1 MITDIGERVEVIAV
15 FGQESQ
21 DSNGSALGLRPVRF
35 KWKKQDI
42 TIMDI
47 TYSWTSMDGSSKI
60 YHFSAS
66 DGNILYELSYNS
78 ESLKWSLE
86 KIEAP

>member
-1 MITDIGERVEVIAV
+1 MVTDIGERVEVIAV
-15 FGQESQ
+15 FG
-21 DSNGSALGLRPVRF
+21 SNPIGGSSAPGLRPVRF
-35 KWKKQDI
+35 KWKNQEI

-47 TYSWTSMDGSSKI
+47 SYSWNSMDGASKI

-66 DGNILYELSYNS
+66 DGNILYELAYDSNS
-78 ESLKWSLE
+78 LNWSLE

>member
-1 MITDIGERVEVIAV
+1 MATDINEKIDVIAV
-15 FGQESQ
+15 FASDAPIGV
-21 DSNGSALGLRPVRF
+21 RPVRF
-35 KWKKQDI
+35 KWKEQDI

-47 TYSWTSMDGSSKI
+47 TYSWTSMDGSSKV

-66 DGNILYELSYNS
+66 DGNILYELAYNS
-78 ESLKWSLE
+78 QSLKWTLE

>member
-1 MITDIGERVEVIAV
+1 MVTDINEKVDVIAV
-15 FGQESQ
+15 FGS
-21 DSNGSALGLRPVRF
+21 DSTIGLRPVRF
-35 KWKKQDI
+35 KWKEQDI

-47 TYSWTSMDGSSKI
+47 TYSWTSVDGSSKI

-66 DGNILYELSYNS
+66 DGNILYELAYNS
-78 ESLKWSLE
+78 DSLKWSLE